1 MNRTLFSFFLVCS
14 IGVILAC
21 NRPSDNEMP
30 ISIELSLEDS
40 IQVNYEGLLDL
51 MDIDPTRKRILLH
64 DPQRGIILLTDFSGT
79 HLETMEKR
87 GDNRD
92 NYGMFPWTPAQFME
106 NGHFFLL
113 GFKGYQEFGPDG
125 RLIRSTPVS
134 AKDIPSFS
142 GRAAAD
148 NPVAKIGEDYLFRGI
163 TPRGEYTKA
172 EPEYYENFQL
182 LATLNPDSGKLHRF
196 LHLANESHFRNGQA
210 YDAPEMMPSF
220 ALRGDSLYVTV
231 GTDPNL
237 YLYHLDDTSAPIAVH
252 EMEHTLFFPGQGKAP
267 AEADV
272 KGIAVDA
279 SAGRTRSL
287 TLVDTLLLACYHPGF
302 DPLDRERYQN
312 LEGNYGE
319 FMAEMEGKY
328 TDRLLIMNLEGKR
341 LADLEIP
348 NQLDYR
354 QLLYRNGE
362 LWFLSRFNKEQEE
375 DFVKLYKVHIG
386 TKN

>member
-1 MNRTLFSFFLVCS
+1 MNRTLFSFFLSCS
-14 IGVILAC
+14 IGAIFAC
-21 NRPSDNEMP
+21 NRPSENEKP
-30 ISIELSLEDS
+30 ISVELRLEDS

-79 HLETMEKR
+79 HLETMKKR

-92 NYGMFPWTPAQFME
+92 SYGMYPWTPAQFLE
-106 NGHFFLL
+106 NGHFFLI

-125 RLIRSTPVS
+125 RLARATPFSSQDV
-134 AKDIPSFS
+134 PGFS

-148 NPVAKIGEDYLFRGI
+148 NPAASHGSKYIFRGI
-163 TPRGEYTKA
+163 TAWGQHTKA

-196 LHLANESHFRNGQA
+196 LHLANESLFRNGQA
-210 YDAPEMMPSF
+210 YDVTEMIPSF

-237 YLYHLDDTSAPIAVH
+237 YLYHLDDTSSPIAVH
-252 EMEHTLFFPGQGKAP
+252 KMEHSLFFPGQGKAP

-272 KGIAVDA
+272 RGIALDA

-287 TLVDTLLLACYHPGF
+287 ALVDTLLLACYHPGF

-312 LEGNYGE
+312 LEGNYAE
-319 FMAEMEGKY
+319 FMAEMERKY
-328 TDRLLIMNLEGKR
+328 TDRLLIMNLGGKR
-341 LADLEIP
+341 LADIEIP
-348 NQLDYR
+348 SQLDYR
-354 QLLYRNGE
+354 QLLYRDGE

-375 DFVKLYKVHIG
+375 DFVKLYKVNLAI
-386 TKN
+386 KN